1 MDTISVLLVNKA
13 FGGLVLL
20 SFNCFGIE
28 GIYHLRW
35 WFWIRNKILARED
48 SHCLR
53 RLGNFISNGLGYQ
66 VAQRCCCW
74 LTVYLVDTVSVP
86 YLFTKV
92 KSSWDFLLRLELRSG
107 LMRESQ
113 DIYSAVGEQYRLI
126 TRGYLTRI
134 SLLSVSDGQFGLNRR
149 FRSEKILSLAVM
161 KSKLFTISTR
171 VPALMLLFG
180 AHSYQNVT

>member
-13 FGGLVLL
+13 FGGIRPL

-92 KSSWDFLLRLELRSG
+92 KSSWDFLLRSD
-107 LMRESQ
+107 SH
-113 DIYSAVGEQYRLI
+113 A
-126 TRGYLTRI
+126 
-134 SLLSVSDGQFGLNRR
+134 LSSTEGPNIIFRRRRTVSSYTTGIFD
-149 FRSEKILSLAVM
+149 KILSPV
-161 KSKLFTISTR
+161 R
-171 VPALMLLFG
+171 E
-180 AHSYQNVT
+180 